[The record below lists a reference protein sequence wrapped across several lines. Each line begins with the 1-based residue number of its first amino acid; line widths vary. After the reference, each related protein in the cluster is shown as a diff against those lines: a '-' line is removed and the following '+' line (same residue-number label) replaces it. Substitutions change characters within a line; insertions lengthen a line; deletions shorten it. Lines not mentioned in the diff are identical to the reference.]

1 MLRVDFKQD
10 TIEILEVESKPASVK
25 RVAMLPYSDVENCY
39 NLLLCTTPL
48 MLTRQ
53 AHDNKLQ
60 ILWPE
65 VRTYDILDEESF
77 YLREG
82 DKLYFSAWVE
92 SSDYQN
98 EVIVRCVHTGEI
110 LDRFYGDLI
119 LMPDG
124 QRWILGS

>member
-1 MLRVDFKQD
+1 
-10 TIEILEVESKPASVK
+10 
-25 RVAMLPYSDVENCY
+25 
-39 NLLLCTTPL
+39 

-98 EVIVRCVHTGEI
+98 EVIVRCIHTGEI